1 MRITITDGAE
11 AIATFRRPRAVRQPS
26 PPPYGMAASVR
37 RARVTASD
45 LCGHTGSLRAGT
57 CCEHRFGHRPRRPE
71 PGRIRP
77 RDAPRPVAREGC
89 ERISYSNLSW
99 RSHCSKRAGCPSA
112 YSQPDTR
119 KAATRSQDPR
129 RSGHAQP
136 RPPPPTQAMA
146 STSKKSLKAAL
157 ALGGGLV
164 TVGLMAAML
173 TDDDGPPEDVVD
185 GVQSTMNGLVDKA
198 GGAVAAMAA
207 SVGEAVKSSLGG
219 VLKTAAPPSKT
230 KKTKRKKTAKT
241 KAKTKARKARKAAK
255 KAAAAPVTPPKKTAP
270 ARDEPVV
277 PEAPPPAVV
286 EAPSLRRRAR
296 VEALW
301 AGTWYGAVVEEL
313 HGDGSYE
320 VEWTDTPNVF
330 NTVAAADVRA
340 RAAAAGGRKR
350 RPAAPRGD
358 EGEEPEEERPRPLRP
373 PPRTTRPARRS
384 PRPRPRRPRKKMRRR
399 PRPRPAA
406 DDAGGAEDVQGLLDG
421 AAPRVVVDMLLANE
435 SFKIAFDQDNPKRP
449 DSASWTRYEAYK
461 AATCGEQV
469 LELGGSKSDVLH
481 DYKKGFLRVTRCP
494 AMIAYDLDR
503 DAVAPEEPVTTGRP
517 ARRAPK
523 RE

>member
-1 MRITITDGAE
+1 
-11 AIATFRRPRAVRQPS
+11 
-26 PPPYGMAASVR
+26 
-37 RARVTASD
+37 
-45 LCGHTGSLRAGT
+45 
-57 CCEHRFGHRPRRPE
+57 
-71 PGRIRP
+71 
-77 RDAPRPVAREGC
+77 
-89 ERISYSNLSW
+89 
-99 RSHCSKRAGCPSA
+99 
-112 YSQPDTR
+112 
-119 KAATRSQDPR
+119 
-129 RSGHAQP
+129 
-136 RPPPPTQAMA
+136 MA

-286 EAPSLRRRAR
+286 EAFAAGAR

-340 RAAAAGGRKR
+340 VPPPPEAEAKAAPAAEPPAPAPPAAADDEAG
-350 RPAAPRGD
+350 
-358 EGEEPEEERPRPLRP
+358 EEEPEEEQEPEAADGEA
-373 PPRTTRPARRS
+373 PAAEEA
-384 PRPRPRRPRKKMRRR
+384 PEAA
-399 PRPRPAA
+399 AA
-406 DDAGGAEDVQGLLDG
+406 DDEVQGLLDG

-435 SFKIAFDQDNPKRP
+435 SFKIAFDQENPKRP

-503 DAVAPEEPVTTGRP
+503 DAVQEAPPAGRP

-523 RE
+523 RELFVAESATVDNKKLKGAEK

>member
-1 MRITITDGAE
+1 M
-11 AIATFRRPRAVRQPS
+11 S
-26 PPPYGMAASVR
+26 
-37 RARVTASD
+37 
-45 LCGHTGSLRAGT
+45 GSG
-57 CCEHRFGHRPRRPE
+57 
-71 PGRIRP
+71 
-77 RDAPRPVAREGC
+77 
-89 ERISYSNLSW
+89 
-99 RSHCSKRAGCPSA
+99 
-112 YSQPDTR
+112 
-119 KAATRSQDPR
+119 
-129 RSGHAQP
+129 
-136 RPPPPTQAMA
+136 
-146 STSKKSLKAAL
+146 KKSLKAAL

-219 VLKTAAPPSKT
+219 VLKTSAPAPSKT
-230 KKTKRKKTAKT
+230 KKAKKRKTKTRA
-241 KAKTKARKARKAAK
+241 AAKARKARKREA
-255 KAAAAPVTPPKKTAP
+255 KAARAAVPVTPPKKTP
-270 ARDEPVV
+270 AAREEPVV
-277 PEAPPPAVV
+277 PEAAPPVVDAPVPYAVG
-286 EAPSLRRRAR
+286 AR
-296 VEALW
+296 VEARW

-340 RAAAAGGRKR
+340 AAPPPEAEAEAAPAFEEEEASPAAEQPAPAPLAAEDDENGEEEPEAAPAAAD
-350 RPAAPRGD
+350 D
-358 EGEEPEEERPRPLRP
+358 EGEEAPAEEEAPEA
-373 PPRTTRPARRS
+373 TN
-384 PRPRPRRPRKKMRRR
+384 
-399 PRPRPAA
+399 
-406 DDAGGAEDVQGLLDG
+406 DAGDADVQGLLDG

-523 RE
+523 RELFVAESATVDNKKLKGAE

>member
-1 MRITITDGAE
+1 
-11 AIATFRRPRAVRQPS
+11 
-26 PPPYGMAASVR
+26 
-37 RARVTASD
+37 
-45 LCGHTGSLRAGT
+45 
-57 CCEHRFGHRPRRPE
+57 
-71 PGRIRP
+71 
-77 RDAPRPVAREGC
+77 
-89 ERISYSNLSW
+89 
-99 RSHCSKRAGCPSA
+99 
-112 YSQPDTR
+112 
-119 KAATRSQDPR
+119 
-129 RSGHAQP
+129 
-136 RPPPPTQAMA
+136 MA

-286 EAPSLRRRAR
+286 EAFAAGAR

-313 HGDGSYE
+313 HADGSYE

-340 RAAAAGGRKR
+340 VPPSPEAEAEAAPAAEPPAPAPPAAAG
-350 RPAAPRGD
+350 D
-358 EGEEPEEERPRPLRP
+358 EAGEEEPEAAPAPEEEDEEAAP
-373 PPRTTRPARRS
+373 PA
-384 PRPRPRRPRKKMRRR
+384 
-399 PRPRPAA
+399 PAA

-523 RE
+523 RELFVAESATVDNKKLKGAE

>member
-1 MRITITDGAE
+1 
-11 AIATFRRPRAVRQPS
+11 
-26 PPPYGMAASVR
+26 
-37 RARVTASD
+37 
-45 LCGHTGSLRAGT
+45 
-57 CCEHRFGHRPRRPE
+57 
-71 PGRIRP
+71 
-77 RDAPRPVAREGC
+77 
-89 ERISYSNLSW
+89 
-99 RSHCSKRAGCPSA
+99 
-112 YSQPDTR
+112 
-119 KAATRSQDPR
+119 
-129 RSGHAQP
+129 
-136 RPPPPTQAMA
+136 MA

-198 GGAVAAMAA
+198 GGAVAAMAQ
-207 SVGEAVKSSLGG
+207 SVGDAVKASLGG

-286 EAPSLRRRAR
+286 EAFAAGAR

-340 RAAAAGGRKR
+340 AAPPPEAEAEAAPAFEEEEASPAAEQPAPAPLAAEDDETGEEEPKAAPAAAD
-350 RPAAPRGD
+350 D
-358 EGEEPEEERPRPLRP
+358 EGEEAPAEEEAPEA
-373 PPRTTRPARRS
+373 TN
-384 PRPRPRRPRKKMRRR
+384 
-399 PRPRPAA
+399 
-406 DDAGGAEDVQGLLDG
+406 DAGDANVQGLLDG

-435 SFKIAFDQDNPKRP
+435 SFKIAFAQQNPKRP
-449 DSASWTRYEAYK
+449 DSASYKRYEAYK
-461 AATCGEQV
+461 AATCGDQV

-481 DYKKGFLRVTRCP
+481 DYKKGFLKVTRCP

-503 DAVAPEEPVTTGRP
+503 DAVEEREAPPASGRP
-517 ARRAPK
+517 TRRAPK
-523 RE
+523 RELFVAESATVDNKKLKGAE

>member
-1 MRITITDGAE
+1 
-11 AIATFRRPRAVRQPS
+11 
-26 PPPYGMAASVR
+26 
-37 RARVTASD
+37 
-45 LCGHTGSLRAGT
+45 
-57 CCEHRFGHRPRRPE
+57 
-71 PGRIRP
+71 
-77 RDAPRPVAREGC
+77 
-89 ERISYSNLSW
+89 
-99 RSHCSKRAGCPSA
+99 
-112 YSQPDTR
+112 
-119 KAATRSQDPR
+119 
-129 RSGHAQP
+129 
-136 RPPPPTQAMA
+136 
-146 STSKKSLKAAL
+146 
-157 ALGGGLV
+157 
-164 TVGLMAAML
+164 MAAMMN
-173 TDDDGPPEDVVD
+173 DDDGPPEDVVD

-219 VLKTAAPPSKT
+219 VLKTAAPPSKKK
-230 KKTKRKKTAKT
+230 KKTKT
-241 KAKTKARKARKAAK
+241 KAAAKARKARKAAK
-255 KAAAAPVTPPKKTAP
+255 KAAAAPVTPPKKP

-286 EAPSLRRRAR
+286 EAPEFAVGTR
-296 VEALW
+296 VEARW

-313 HGDGSYE
+313 HADGSYE
-320 VEWTDTPNVF
+320 VEWADAPDVF

-340 RAAAAGGRKR
+340 VAAAAAGEEEAAPDAAPVPAEEEASEAA
-350 RPAAPRGD
+350 PAAAAEPRAD
-358 EGEEPEEERPRPLRP
+358 EEAAPEATEEQEPEAAPAPDEDEDAAP
-373 PPRTTRPARRS
+373 PA
-384 PRPRPRRPRKKMRRR
+384 
-399 PRPRPAA
+399 PAA
-406 DDAGGAEDVQGLLDG
+406 DGDADVQGLLDG

-523 RE
+523 RELFVAESATVDNKKLKGAE

>member
-1 MRITITDGAE
+1 
-11 AIATFRRPRAVRQPS
+11 
-26 PPPYGMAASVR
+26 
-37 RARVTASD
+37 
-45 LCGHTGSLRAGT
+45 
-57 CCEHRFGHRPRRPE
+57 
-71 PGRIRP
+71 
-77 RDAPRPVAREGC
+77 
-89 ERISYSNLSW
+89 
-99 RSHCSKRAGCPSA
+99 
-112 YSQPDTR
+112 
-119 KAATRSQDPR
+119 
-129 RSGHAQP
+129 
-136 RPPPPTQAMA
+136 MA

-219 VLKTAAPPSKT
+219 VLKTAAPP
-230 KKTKRKKTAKT
+230 KKAKKRKTKT
-241 KAKTKARKARKAAK
+241 KAAAKARKARKAAK
-255 KAAAAPVTPPKKTAP
+255 KAAAAPVTPPKKSKDAPP
-270 ARDEPVV
+270 AREEPVV

-286 EAPSLRRRAR
+286 EAPAFAVGGR

-301 AGTWYGAVVEEL
+301 AGTWYGAVVEER

-320 VEWTDTPNVF
+320 VEWTDTPDVF

-340 RAAAAGGRKR
+340 VSDDVAPA
-350 RPAAPRGD
+350 PAAVAEAEASPA
-358 EGEEPEEERPRPLRP
+358 PEENVVPEAEPAPAEEEVAAVPSAPEEDEAEP
-373 PPRTTRPARRS
+373 PA
-384 PRPRPRRPRKKMRRR
+384 
-399 PRPRPAA
+399 PAA
-406 DDAGGAEDVQGLLDG
+406 DDAADDDEEKEAPEAAAADADVQGLLDG

-481 DYKKGFLRVTRCP
+481 DYKKGFLKVTRCP

-523 RE
+523 RELFVAESATVDNKKLKGAE

>member
-1 MRITITDGAE
+1 
-11 AIATFRRPRAVRQPS
+11 
-26 PPPYGMAASVR
+26 
-37 RARVTASD
+37 
-45 LCGHTGSLRAGT
+45 
-57 CCEHRFGHRPRRPE
+57 
-71 PGRIRP
+71 
-77 RDAPRPVAREGC
+77 
-89 ERISYSNLSW
+89 
-99 RSHCSKRAGCPSA
+99 
-112 YSQPDTR
+112 
-119 KAATRSQDPR
+119 
-129 RSGHAQP
+129 
-136 RPPPPTQAMA
+136 MA
-146 STSKKSLKAAL
+146 STSKNKSLKAAL

-164 TVGLMAAML
+164 TVGLMAAMMN
-173 TDDDGPPEDVVD
+173 DDDGPPEDVVD

-219 VLKTAAPPSKT
+219 VLKTSAPASKT
-230 KKTKRKKTAKT
+230 KKAKKRKTKT
-241 KAKTKARKARKAAK
+241 KAAAKARKARKAAK

-286 EAPSLRRRAR
+286 EAFAAGAR
-296 VEALW
+296 VEARW

-340 RAAAAGGRKR
+340 ASDEEAAPAAEPPTPAPPAAAD
-350 RPAAPRGD
+350 D
-358 EGEEPEEERPRPLRP
+358 EGEEPEEEPEPEAAPAPEEDEEAAP
-373 PPRTTRPARRS
+373 PAPAEDGDGDGEAAAEEEEA
-384 PRPRPRRPRKKMRRR
+384 PEAALAPAP
-399 PRPRPAA
+399 PAA
-406 DDAGGAEDVQGLLDG
+406 DGVGGAEDVQGLLDG

-435 SFKIAFDQDNPKRP
+435 SFKIAFDQENPKRP

-523 RE
+523 RDLFVAESATVDNKKLKGAES

>member
-1 MRITITDGAE
+1 M
-11 AIATFRRPRAVRQPS
+11 S
-26 PPPYGMAASVR
+26 
-37 RARVTASD
+37 
-45 LCGHTGSLRAGT
+45 GSG
-57 CCEHRFGHRPRRPE
+57 
-71 PGRIRP
+71 
-77 RDAPRPVAREGC
+77 
-89 ERISYSNLSW
+89 
-99 RSHCSKRAGCPSA
+99 
-112 YSQPDTR
+112 
-119 KAATRSQDPR
+119 
-129 RSGHAQP
+129 
-136 RPPPPTQAMA
+136 
-146 STSKKSLKAAL
+146 KKSLKAAL

-286 EAPSLRRRAR
+286 EAFAAGAR

-340 RAAAAGGRKR
+340 AAPPPEAEAEAAPAFEEEEASPAAEQPAPAPLAAEDDETGEEEPKAAPAAAD
-350 RPAAPRGD
+350 D
-358 EGEEPEEERPRPLRP
+358 EGEEAPAEEEAPEA
-373 PPRTTRPARRS
+373 TN
-384 PRPRPRRPRKKMRRR
+384 
-399 PRPRPAA
+399 
-406 DDAGGAEDVQGLLDG
+406 DAGDANVQGLLDG

-435 SFKIAFDQDNPKRP
+435 SFKIAFAQQNPKRP
-449 DSASWTRYEAYK
+449 DSASYKRYEAYK
-461 AATCGEQV
+461 AATCGDQV

-481 DYKKGFLRVTRCP
+481 DYKKGFLKVTRCP

-503 DAVAPEEPVTTGRP
+503 DAVEEREAPPASGRP
-517 ARRAPK
+517 TRRAPK
-523 RE
+523 RELFVAESATVDNKKLKGAE

>member
-1 MRITITDGAE
+1 M
-11 AIATFRRPRAVRQPS
+11 S
-26 PPPYGMAASVR
+26 
-37 RARVTASD
+37 
-45 LCGHTGSLRAGT
+45 GS
-57 CCEHRFGHRPRRPE
+57 
-71 PGRIRP
+71 
-77 RDAPRPVAREGC
+77 
-89 ERISYSNLSW
+89 
-99 RSHCSKRAGCPSA
+99 
-112 YSQPDTR
+112 
-119 KAATRSQDPR
+119 
-129 RSGHAQP
+129 
-136 RPPPPTQAMA
+136 
-146 STSKKSLKAAL
+146 SKKSLKAAL

-164 TVGLMAAML
+164 TVGLMAAMMN
-173 TDDDGPPEDVVD
+173 DDDGPPEDVVD

-219 VLKTAAPPSKT
+219 VLKTSAPAPSKT
-230 KKTKRKKTAKT
+230 KKAKKRKTKT
-241 KAKTKARKARKAAK
+241 KAAAKARKARKAAK

-286 EAPSLRRRAR
+286 EAFAAGAR

-340 RAAAAGGRKR
+340 VPPPPEAEAEAAPAFEEEEASPAAEQPAPAPLAAEDDETGEEEPKAAPAAAD
-350 RPAAPRGD
+350 D
-358 EGEEPEEERPRPLRP
+358 EGEEAPAEEEAPEA
-373 PPRTTRPARRS
+373 TN
-384 PRPRPRRPRKKMRRR
+384 
-399 PRPRPAA
+399 
-406 DDAGGAEDVQGLLDG
+406 DAGDANVQGLLDG

-435 SFKIAFDQDNPKRP
+435 SFKIAFAQQNPKRP
-449 DSASWTRYEAYK
+449 DSASYKRYEAYK
-461 AATCGEQV
+461 AATCGDQV

-481 DYKKGFLRVTRCP
+481 DYKKGFLKVTRCP

-503 DAVAPEEPVTTGRP
+503 DAVEEREAPPASGRP
-517 ARRAPK
+517 TRRAPK
-523 RE
+523 RELFVAESATVDNKKLKGAE

>member
-1 MRITITDGAE
+1 
-11 AIATFRRPRAVRQPS
+11 
-26 PPPYGMAASVR
+26 
-37 RARVTASD
+37 
-45 LCGHTGSLRAGT
+45 
-57 CCEHRFGHRPRRPE
+57 
-71 PGRIRP
+71 
-77 RDAPRPVAREGC
+77 
-89 ERISYSNLSW
+89 
-99 RSHCSKRAGCPSA
+99 
-112 YSQPDTR
+112 
-119 KAATRSQDPR
+119 
-129 RSGHAQP
+129 
-136 RPPPPTQAMA
+136 MA

-164 TVGLMAAML
+164 TVGLMAAMMN
-173 TDDDGPPEDVVD
+173 DDDGPPEDVVD

-270 ARDEPVV
+270 ARDEPV
-277 PEAPPPAVV
+277 PEAAPPAVV
-286 EAPSLRRRAR
+286 EAPAPAFAVGAR

-301 AGTWYGAVVEEL
+301 VDKWYGAVVDQL

-340 RAAAAGGRKR
+340 AAPPPEAEAEAAPAFEEEEASPAAEQPAPAPLAAEDDETGEEEPKAAPAAAD
-350 RPAAPRGD
+350 D
-358 EGEEPEEERPRPLRP
+358 EGEEAPAEEEAPEA
-373 PPRTTRPARRS
+373 TN
-384 PRPRPRRPRKKMRRR
+384 
-399 PRPRPAA
+399 
-406 DDAGGAEDVQGLLDG
+406 DAGDANVQGLLDG

-435 SFKIAFDQDNPKRP
+435 SFKIAFAQQNPKRP
-449 DSASWTRYEAYK
+449 DSASYKRYEAYK
-461 AATCGEQV
+461 AATCGDQV

-481 DYKKGFLRVTRCP
+481 DYKKGFLKVTRCP

-503 DAVAPEEPVTTGRP
+503 DAVEEREAPPASGRP
-517 ARRAPK
+517 TRRAPK
-523 RE
+523 RELFVAESATVDNKKLKGAE

>member
-1 MRITITDGAE
+1 M
-11 AIATFRRPRAVRQPS
+11 S
-26 PPPYGMAASVR
+26 
-37 RARVTASD
+37 
-45 LCGHTGSLRAGT
+45 GS
-57 CCEHRFGHRPRRPE
+57 
-71 PGRIRP
+71 
-77 RDAPRPVAREGC
+77 
-89 ERISYSNLSW
+89 
-99 RSHCSKRAGCPSA
+99 
-112 YSQPDTR
+112 
-119 KAATRSQDPR
+119 
-129 RSGHAQP
+129 
-136 RPPPPTQAMA
+136 
-146 STSKKSLKAAL
+146 SKKSLKAAL

-164 TVGLMAAML
+164 TVGLMAAMM

-219 VLKTAAPPSKT
+219 VLKTAAPP
-230 KKTKRKKTAKT
+230 KKAKKRKTKT
-241 KAKTKARKARKAAK
+241 KAAAKARKARKAAK
-255 KAAAAPVTPPKKTAP
+255 KAAAAPVTPPKPRAAP
-270 ARDEPVV
+270 VREEPV

-286 EAPSLRRRAR
+286 EAPTHAFAVGAN

-313 HGDGSYE
+313 HADGSYE

-340 RAAAAGGRKR
+340 LSDDVAPAAATTEAEAEEPA
-350 RPAAPRGD
+350 PAAEEAALAAKPAEEEAPAPPAPADD
-358 EGEEPEEERPRPLRP
+358 EGEEEPEEEQEPEAADGEA
-373 PPRTTRPARRS
+373 PAAEEA
-384 PRPRPRRPRKKMRRR
+384 PEAA
-399 PRPRPAA
+399 AA
-406 DDAGGAEDVQGLLDG
+406 DDEVQGLLDG

-435 SFKIAFDQDNPKRP
+435 SFKIAFDQENPKRP

-523 RE
+523 RELFVAESATVDNKKLKGAE

>member
-1 MRITITDGAE
+1 M
-11 AIATFRRPRAVRQPS
+11 S
-26 PPPYGMAASVR
+26 
-37 RARVTASD
+37 
-45 LCGHTGSLRAGT
+45 GSG
-57 CCEHRFGHRPRRPE
+57 
-71 PGRIRP
+71 
-77 RDAPRPVAREGC
+77 
-89 ERISYSNLSW
+89 
-99 RSHCSKRAGCPSA
+99 
-112 YSQPDTR
+112 
-119 KAATRSQDPR
+119 
-129 RSGHAQP
+129 
-136 RPPPPTQAMA
+136 
-146 STSKKSLKAAL
+146 KKSLKAAL

-185 GVQSTMNGLVDKA
+185 GVQSTMNGLVDRA

-219 VLKTAAPPSKT
+219 VLKTSAPAPSKT
-230 KKTKRKKTAKT
+230 KKAKKRKTKT
-241 KAKTKARKARKAAK
+241 KAAAKARKARKAAK

-286 EAPSLRRRAR
+286 EAFAAGAR

-340 RAAAAGGRKR
+340 VPPPPEAEAEAAPAAEPPAPAPPAAAG
-350 RPAAPRGD
+350 D
-358 EGEEPEEERPRPLRP
+358 EAGEEEPEAAPAPEEEDEEAAP
-373 PPRTTRPARRS
+373 PA
-384 PRPRPRRPRKKMRRR
+384 
-399 PRPRPAA
+399 PAA

-435 SFKIAFDQDNPKRP
+435 SFKIAFAQENPKRP

-461 AATCGEQV
+461 AATCGDQV

-523 RE
+523 RELFVAESATVDNKKLKGAE

>member
-1 MRITITDGAE
+1 
-11 AIATFRRPRAVRQPS
+11 
-26 PPPYGMAASVR
+26 
-37 RARVTASD
+37 
-45 LCGHTGSLRAGT
+45 
-57 CCEHRFGHRPRRPE
+57 
-71 PGRIRP
+71 
-77 RDAPRPVAREGC
+77 
-89 ERISYSNLSW
+89 
-99 RSHCSKRAGCPSA
+99 
-112 YSQPDTR
+112 
-119 KAATRSQDPR
+119 
-129 RSGHAQP
+129 
-136 RPPPPTQAMA
+136 MA

-219 VLKTAAPPSKT
+219 VLKTSAPAPSKT
-230 KKTKRKKTAKT
+230 KKAKKRKTKT
-241 KAKTKARKARKAAK
+241 KAAAKARKARKAAK

-286 EAPSLRRRAR
+286 EAFAAGAR
-296 VEALW
+296 VEARW

-340 RAAAAGGRKR
+340 ASDEEAAPAAEPPTPAPPAAAD
-350 RPAAPRGD
+350 D
-358 EGEEPEEERPRPLRP
+358 EGEEPEEEQEPE
-373 PPRTTRPARRS
+373 AADGEA
-384 PRPRPRRPRKKMRRR
+384 
-399 PRPRPAA
+399 PAA
-406 DDAGGAEDVQGLLDG
+406 EEAPEAAPEGDADVQGLLDG

-435 SFKIAFDQDNPKRP
+435 SFKIAFAQQNPKRP
-449 DSASWTRYEAYK
+449 DSASYKRYEAYK
-461 AATCGEQV
+461 AATCGDQV

-481 DYKKGFLRVTRCP
+481 DYKKGFLKVTRCP

-503 DAVAPEEPVTTGRP
+503 DAVEEREAPPASGRP
-517 ARRAPK
+517 TRRAPK
-523 RE
+523 RELFVAESATVDNKKLKGAE

>member
-1 MRITITDGAE
+1 M
-11 AIATFRRPRAVRQPS
+11 S
-26 PPPYGMAASVR
+26 
-37 RARVTASD
+37 
-45 LCGHTGSLRAGT
+45 GS
-57 CCEHRFGHRPRRPE
+57 
-71 PGRIRP
+71 
-77 RDAPRPVAREGC
+77 
-89 ERISYSNLSW
+89 
-99 RSHCSKRAGCPSA
+99 
-112 YSQPDTR
+112 
-119 KAATRSQDPR
+119 
-129 RSGHAQP
+129 
-136 RPPPPTQAMA
+136 
-146 STSKKSLKAAL
+146 SKKSLKAAL

-164 TVGLMAAML
+164 TVGLMAAMM

-219 VLKTAAPPSKT
+219 VLKTAAPA
-230 KKTKRKKTAKT
+230 KKAKKRKAKT
-241 KAKTKARKARKAAK
+241 KAAAKARKARKAAK
-255 KAAAAPVTPPKKTAP
+255 AAAKAAPVTPPKPRAPP
-270 ARDEPVV
+270 AREEPVV
-277 PEAPPPAVV
+277 PEAAAPPAVV
-286 EAPSLRRRAR
+286 EAPAHAFAVGAN

-340 RAAAAGGRKR
+340 ASDEEAAPAAAA
-350 RPAAPRGD
+350 AAP
-358 EGEEPEEERPRPLRP
+358 EAEAEAAPAPEEEEASEAAPVAAAELLVDEAAPGGAEEEAPEAAPAPEEDEEAAP
-373 PPRTTRPARRS
+373 PA
-384 PRPRPRRPRKKMRRR
+384 
-399 PRPRPAA
+399 PAA
-406 DDAGGAEDVQGLLDG
+406 DGDADVQGLLDG

-435 SFKIAFDQDNPKRP
+435 SFKIAFAQDNPKRP
-449 DSASWTRYEAYK
+449 DSASYERYEAYK
-461 AATCGEQV
+461 AATCGDQV

-503 DAVAPEEPVTTGRP
+503 DAVAPEEPAVTGRL

-523 RE
+523 RELFVAESATVDNKKLKGAE

>member
-1 MRITITDGAE
+1 M
-11 AIATFRRPRAVRQPS
+11 S
-26 PPPYGMAASVR
+26 
-37 RARVTASD
+37 
-45 LCGHTGSLRAGT
+45 GS
-57 CCEHRFGHRPRRPE
+57 
-71 PGRIRP
+71 
-77 RDAPRPVAREGC
+77 
-89 ERISYSNLSW
+89 
-99 RSHCSKRAGCPSA
+99 
-112 YSQPDTR
+112 
-119 KAATRSQDPR
+119 
-129 RSGHAQP
+129 
-136 RPPPPTQAMA
+136 
-146 STSKKSLKAAL
+146 SKKSLKAAL

-164 TVGLMAAML
+164 TVGLMAAMMN
-173 TDDDGPPEDVVD
+173 DDDGPPEDVVD

-198 GGAVAAMAA
+198 GGAVAAMAQ

-219 VLKTAAPPSKT
+219 VLKTAAPA
-230 KKTKRKKTAKT
+230 KKAKKRKTKT
-241 KAKTKARKARKAAK
+241 KAAAKARKARKAAK
-255 KAAAAPVTPPKKTAP
+255 RAAAAPVTPPKKTAP

-277 PEAPPPAVV
+277 PEAAPPTHAF
-286 EAPSLRRRAR
+286 AAGAR

-340 RAAAAGGRKR
+340 ASDEEAAPAAEPPTPAPPAAAD
-350 RPAAPRGD
+350 D
-358 EGEEPEEERPRPLRP
+358 EGEEPEEEQEPEAAPAPEEDEEAAP
-373 PPRTTRPARRS
+373 PAPAE
-384 PRPRPRRPRKKMRRR
+384 
-399 PRPRPAA
+399 
-406 DDAGGAEDVQGLLDG
+406 DGDADVQGLLDG

-523 RE
+523 RELFVAESATVDNKKLKGAE

>member
-1 MRITITDGAE
+1 M
-11 AIATFRRPRAVRQPS
+11 S
-26 PPPYGMAASVR
+26 
-37 RARVTASD
+37 
-45 LCGHTGSLRAGT
+45 GS
-57 CCEHRFGHRPRRPE
+57 
-71 PGRIRP
+71 
-77 RDAPRPVAREGC
+77 
-89 ERISYSNLSW
+89 
-99 RSHCSKRAGCPSA
+99 
-112 YSQPDTR
+112 
-119 KAATRSQDPR
+119 
-129 RSGHAQP
+129 
-136 RPPPPTQAMA
+136 
-146 STSKKSLKAAL
+146 SKKSLKVAL

-164 TVGLMAAML
+164 TVGLMAAMMN
-173 TDDDGPPEDVVD
+173 DDDGPPEDVVD

-198 GGAVAAMAA
+198 GGAVAAMAQ

-286 EAPSLRRRAR
+286 EAFAAGAR
-296 VEALW
+296 VEARW

-340 RAAAAGGRKR
+340 VPPPPEAEAEAAPAAEPPAPAPPAAAD
-350 RPAAPRGD
+350 D
-358 EGEEPEEERPRPLRP
+358 EGEEEQEPEAAPAPEEDEEAAP
-373 PPRTTRPARRS
+373 PA
-384 PRPRPRRPRKKMRRR
+384 
-399 PRPRPAA
+399 PAA

-523 RE
+523 RELFVAESATVDNKKLKGAE

>member
-1 MRITITDGAE
+1 M
-11 AIATFRRPRAVRQPS
+11 S
-26 PPPYGMAASVR
+26 
-37 RARVTASD
+37 
-45 LCGHTGSLRAGT
+45 GSG
-57 CCEHRFGHRPRRPE
+57 
-71 PGRIRP
+71 
-77 RDAPRPVAREGC
+77 
-89 ERISYSNLSW
+89 
-99 RSHCSKRAGCPSA
+99 
-112 YSQPDTR
+112 
-119 KAATRSQDPR
+119 
-129 RSGHAQP
+129 
-136 RPPPPTQAMA
+136 
-146 STSKKSLKAAL
+146 KKSLKAAL

-219 VLKTAAPPSKT
+219 VLKTSAPAPSKT
-230 KKTKRKKTAKT
+230 KKAKKRKTKT

-277 PEAPPPAVV
+277 PEAPPPAVG
-286 EAPSLRRRAR
+286 EAFAAGAR

-340 RAAAAGGRKR
+340 VPPPPEAEAEAAPAAEPPAPAPPAAAG
-350 RPAAPRGD
+350 D
-358 EGEEPEEERPRPLRP
+358 EAGEEEPEAAPAPEEEDEEAAP
-373 PPRTTRPARRS
+373 PA
-384 PRPRPRRPRKKMRRR
+384 
-399 PRPRPAA
+399 PAA

-435 SFKIAFDQDNPKRP
+435 SFKIAFDQENPKRP

-461 AATCGEQV
+461 AATCGDQV

-523 RE
+523 RELFVAESATVDNKKLKGAE

>member
-1 MRITITDGAE
+1 M
-11 AIATFRRPRAVRQPS
+11 S
-26 PPPYGMAASVR
+26 
-37 RARVTASD
+37 
-45 LCGHTGSLRAGT
+45 GS
-57 CCEHRFGHRPRRPE
+57 
-71 PGRIRP
+71 
-77 RDAPRPVAREGC
+77 
-89 ERISYSNLSW
+89 
-99 RSHCSKRAGCPSA
+99 
-112 YSQPDTR
+112 
-119 KAATRSQDPR
+119 
-129 RSGHAQP
+129 
-136 RPPPPTQAMA
+136 
-146 STSKKSLKAAL
+146 SKKSLKAAL

-219 VLKTAAPPSKT
+219 VLKTSAPAPSKT
-230 KKTKRKKTAKT
+230 KKAKKRKTKT
-241 KAKTKARKARKAAK
+241 KAAAKARKARKREA
-255 KAAAAPVTPPKKTAP
+255 KAARATVPVTPPKKTP
-270 ARDEPVV
+270 AAREEPVV
-277 PEAPPPAVV
+277 PEAAPPVVDAPVPYAVG
-286 EAPSLRRRAR
+286 AR
-296 VEALW
+296 VEARW

-313 HGDGSYE
+313 HADGSYE

-340 RAAAAGGRKR
+340 AEDEPVPPPPPEAEEEAAPAAEPPAPAPPAAADDEAG
-350 RPAAPRGD
+350 
-358 EGEEPEEERPRPLRP
+358 EEEPEEEQEPEAADGEA
-373 PPRTTRPARRS
+373 PAAEEA
-384 PRPRPRRPRKKMRRR
+384 PEAA
-399 PRPRPAA
+399 AA
-406 DDAGGAEDVQGLLDG
+406 DDEVQGLLDG

-435 SFKIAFDQDNPKRP
+435 SFKIAFDQENPKRP

-523 RE
+523 RELFVAESATVDNKKLKGAE